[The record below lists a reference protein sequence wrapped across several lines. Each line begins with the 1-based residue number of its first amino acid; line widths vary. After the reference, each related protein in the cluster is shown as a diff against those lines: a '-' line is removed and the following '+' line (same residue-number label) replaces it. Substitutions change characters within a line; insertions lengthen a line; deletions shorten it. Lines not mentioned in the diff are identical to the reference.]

1 MQQFV
6 DRLGWVLVHSLWEF
20 ALVAFLAG
28 LTVRAMRRC
37 SAAARYVVLAGALA
51 GAVVAPVVTWVV
63 LPDFDNAREL
73 ASRGALVPGR
83 VDNDIEAETPGADAS
98 RLADETRRERMR
110 RDRRLE
116 RVHSM
121 SSTDGSDASLV
132 DGDSVPT
139 GAGNTTA
146 VGTVSQPTTE
156 AEAGWTERVSV
167 WLRPWLAWIV
177 VGWSLGVV
185 LCSLR
190 PLFGWF
196 TLWRLK
202 RVGIS
207 AASDEVVVALRRVAQ
222 RLGLRRAVSVWHST
236 LAQVPIVV
244 GYFKPVILLP
254 LSVATSIPAAQ
265 LEAILAHEL
274 AHVRR
279 HDFVVNLLQT
289 LIETLCFYHP
299 VVWWLSRQIRIEREH
314 CCDDLVV
321 RVLGNRV
328 EYGRALIAIE
338 ELRGRGT
345 LLALGVNDGSL
356 LSRIRRLANGG
367 SSRSEEDRSPAALVS
382 IAMFCAACALAMT
395 WSLVASDEPAKIDLK
410 VESRPAADS
419 PEPVSSRAPAG
430 EWPMFGGSPERNHV
444 ASGKLPTDWD
454 LESRRNVAWSVKLG
468 TTAYSSPVVSG
479 GKVFVGTNNGA
490 GLDPRRPK
498 EMDYSCLNCFNA
510 ATGQRLWQYASE
522 KLPVGREHDWPNIGL
537 CSTACVV
544 SNRVFVV
551 TNRCEVVCLDANG
564 FRDGKNDGA
573 VVDEPEQTEVDADVV
588 WKFDMSKTLGVRPLH
603 QPVSSIAVVDGLVL
617 LNTSNAPDETQKYV
631 PNPKAP
637 HFLALDAKSGQV
649 VWQDNSSG
657 ESIIVGGS
665 SCGCSGTSPAVA
677 TIGGVTQAIFA
688 GREGWLY
695 GFDFADLKR
704 GKTSRLWQFDC
715 NPKTSIHLLSGRS
728 TRNTLV
734 ASPVI
739 VGDRV
744 FIATGRNP
752 ELGEGPGDLW
762 CIDATKR
769 GDLSTELVFNKSH
782 RNGEEPIPHKPLR
795 ACDPS
800 VGDFTRPNPN
810 SGAVWHYTGTARKGD
825 QKPKFEGSFHRTM
838 GTPTIHDGLLLVAD
852 FSGLLHCVDAE
863 TGQGLWTHDL
873 LAACWSSCVIADGH
887 VLIGDEDGD
896 VAILKAARQCEPI
909 RQEPLNLNHAICATP
924 ALVNDTLFVAT
935 QHELIAIRE
944 NKPATANRTEP
955 AQARD
960 KATSSDSAAG
970 SGDPRREQDDSANDS
985 ASIGLLPG
993 GREVELVGLAHASL
1007 ITKSGTQR
1015 KAEGWWKADGTAFE
1029 KPPFEKLQPLSVAA
1043 GTKHFREFVIRL
1055 ATRPKELASPA
1066 NREGEVREGEAPAE
1080 PRASEKDG
1088 SAGASPSRKIS
1099 SKQPAWNGDVWWGAR
1114 QEVLSAIAWDGS
1126 SNLLHQAVIGFEE
1139 EKPATVA
1146 FYYTTAPSV
1155 LAGTIAPDGKITAS
1169 DTASEPLKAWMRD
1182 VKVASV
1188 EPSGKETVVKLNRW
1202 YSQIMSSQVSLNAVA
1217 HDGTIV
1223 TANAP
1228 RDPDRAVFKVLLE
1241 DIDAFQIVVR
1251 PMTHRVDCENIA
1263 LAPGQKCEPRVTVTP
1278 LDECFSIKFRKD
1290 GKTLGALNEVRP
1302 QELVEILKG
1311 LQHDLNSETGE
1322 LIVASHKPSAFEF
1335 AAGIVKQLKAD
1346 GWKWPM
1352 ITLAPLEKV
1361 ADDTHVEA
1369 QLGDKR
1375 NAQEPEQSLVTLV
1388 VGQRRVM
1395 EFERPVTRIEDFSNK
1410 LLTVKTE
1417 SPQKLELIGQKVGIT
1432 VLTVTDQAETEFFM
1446 PVEIIDAKDARAD
1459 GVGNHVMKPTPRKN
1473 PFAPRPIV
1481 DAKHSVALFKGMT
1494 QSLDFSTKAKRV
1506 TGFNPKIVE
1515 VDAMRP
1521 DRLRLQ
1527 GESVGKTS
1535 LLVVLENDQRHQID
1549 VEVSAPT
1556 RENVLTLIQEAV
1568 QKLGAVKRTPLKLT
1582 LHVVDSATH
1591 KPIKNPKAVFSF
1603 KERRWW
1609 EAAPKLK
1616 TEDGLLRWEGA
1627 RDEAFQWR
1635 VMAKGYRPAITRLIT
1650 LDEKEVTFDVPLERD
1665 PGISGRVMSADG
1677 QPVAG
1682 AMVRLTTLRSE
1693 AHVRRGE
1700 LVWHKPLPGFQFHSV
1715 ETDFTGNFTLPAEID
1730 PYAIVVTS
1738 KEHGFAAMTEKAVV
1752 DRSNV
1757 TVSLQ
1762 KWMRLEGTLQR
1773 SGKPL
1778 NGELVLVP
1786 YSREL
1791 RDSRLEV
1798 RFDEDATTGDDGRFI
1813 IERVEPGRVP
1823 IAPWKQQYEPSGV
1836 SRSAVGMFH
1845 VEGRPGQVIRFT
1857 IGHQQRAAVGRLK
1870 VVGLENEP
1878 AGPTPDWSRYRLTIE
1893 EDSRIEGQKRHREV
1907 KLESD
1912 GRFRIEQIQASDY
1925 STKLERIGD
1934 DPADRQWVYW
1944 THGIEIP
1951 LCDESEK
1958 DRLVELGEVAV
1969 YSRLRQKDAR
1979 PEPETGKLLPQSKES
1994 RALFERWERTARAN
2008 GNIPGGTIG
2017 PLVRVMR
2024 NFVKNNPIH
2033 EGAPKFAEL
2042 LKRVDVTR
2050 DWSHE
2055 EAVKLLD
2062 EVAGIYASLPEWV
2075 LGENR
2080 FRLGGDV
2087 VAGKPLPEEL
2097 KNAPWGEAQPNGL
2110 RVAWLLEPRALKY
2123 RLNTPLKSRLLF
2135 HNSGKNAVVFRALTW
2150 NQSGGHKAH
2159 DANGQEINIVSTY
2172 WTTIP
2177 MVFACRLAPGEF
2189 LEVNAAGIG
2198 IGANKDEED
2207 WRDARS
2213 QVRVGAWIGAKAGD
2227 EVTFL
2232 PDAVHCDA
2240 RDSGQPEG
2248 EEVATPENWWLKF
2261 IANRLSL
2268 DAPLPADAA
2277 ERKRLL
2283 DRATRDLFG
2292 NAPTPEE
2299 ITAFTTDSA
2308 ADALDAL
2315 VKRLA
2320 SRPGFETFSGSLKS
2334 GTRKFLVLPVDP
2346 EAAKKPRSAKGPG
2359 QYPLGGNVTFVV
2371 TRRPIGERIVN
2382 EAHLSF
2388 SSTDATKPAPR
2399 EPHPVPLLD
2408 DYDSWIAAWMRGGTV
2423 LWIAQKGD
2431 EQKEG
2436 DGKKTS
2442 IRRIEFTD
2450 PASVKETVI
2459 TDPKPNESLP
2469 KAVLEVLQS
2478 ALERSQAA
2486 EK

>member
-207 AASDEVVVALRRVAQ
+207 AASDEVVATLSRVSQ

-254 LSVATSIPAAQ
+254 LSVATSIPNAQ

-289 LIETLCFYHP
+289 LVETLCFYHP
-299 VVWWLSRQIRIEREH
+299 AVWWLSRQIRIEREH

-430 EWPMFGGSPERNHV
+430 EWPMFGGSPVRNHV

-454 LESRRNVAWSVKLG
+454 IESRRNVAWSVKLG
-468 TTAYSSPVVSG
+468 TVAYSSPVVSG

-490 GLDPRRPK
+490 GHDPRRPK
-498 EMDYSCLNCFNA
+498 EQDYSCLICFNA

-544 SNRVFVV
+544 SDRVFVV

-631 PNPKAP
+631 PNLKAP

-838 GTPTIHDGLLLVAD
+838 GTPTIHDGLLFVAD

-909 RQEPLNLNHAICATP
+909 RQEPLNLNHSISATP

-935 QHELIAIRE
+935 QYELFAIRE
-944 NKPATANRTEP
+944 GKT
-955 AQARD
+955 D
-960 KATSSDSAAG
+960 
-970 SGDPRREQDDSANDS
+970 
-985 ASIGLLPG
+985 GLLGQMIEKPS
-993 GREVELVGLAHASL
+993 VELLRELLARGETKYPEPIELLDDGRRGQAKKGPHVVVGTNRQDRFAVVAARVQPAIDLAAILRDEDVRVECAFVFDWQGRLIATLGGEMRKARGNSISMDDVDVLRLGPEEDWFVRVMNYRDEEPLIAQTAYYRIANPVVPSLRYFHYSNSNAWSFGPEERTSRFGTLFFDFPRTSDKFKDREASSTVDGVSVNREILWDGDRNLFVGASAQRAKNMPLYQVDTAWSKEFEPLAPKRDQLIVTGGMDERADWRHAGNWSAVVPSGFEAVIKLTIPQRDGPPNVVERRLGAGLAHLSVKTDPHASAATSRVRL
-1007 ITKSGTQR
+1007 WISG
-1015 KAEGWWKADGTAFE
+1015 KEESFDM
-1029 KPPFEKLQPLSVAA
+1029 PFELGNSPEPQPVVRLLNPGNAAPLMNRPLKASQEPLRFEIKL
-1043 GTKHFREFVIRL
+1043 L
-1055 ATRPKELASPA
+1055 AKELSPA
-1066 NREGEVREGEAPAE
+1066 QSSRSQAE
-1080 PRASEKDG
+1080 PRNEK
-1088 SAGASPSRKIS
+1088 I
-1099 SKQPAWNGDVWWGAR
+1099 
-1114 QEVLSAIAWDGS
+1114 
-1126 SNLLHQAVIGFEE
+1126 
-1139 EKPATVA
+1139 
-1146 FYYTTAPSV
+1146 
-1155 LAGTIAPDGKITAS
+1155 
-1169 DTASEPLKAWMRD
+1169 
-1182 VKVASV
+1182 
-1188 EPSGKETVVKLNRW
+1188 
-1202 YSQIMSSQVSLNAVA
+1202 
-1217 HDGTIV
+1217 
-1223 TANAP
+1223 
-1228 RDPDRAVFKVLLE
+1228 
-1241 DIDAFQIVVR
+1241 
-1251 PMTHRVDCENIA
+1251 
-1263 LAPGQKCEPRVTVTP
+1263 
-1278 LDECFSIKFRKD
+1278 
-1290 GKTLGALNEVRP
+1290 
-1302 QELVEILKG
+1302 
-1311 LQHDLNSETGE
+1311 
-1322 LIVASHKPSAFEF
+1322 EF
-1335 AAGIVKQLKAD
+1335 
-1346 GWKWPM
+1346 
-1352 ITLAPLEKV
+1352 
-1361 ADDTHVEA
+1361 
-1369 QLGDKR
+1369 
-1375 NAQEPEQSLVTLV
+1375 VTLV

-1432 VLTVTDQAETEFFM
+1432 VLTVTDQAETELFM

-1870 VVGLENEP
+1870 VLGLENEP

-2097 KNAPWGEAQPNGL
+2097 KNVPWGEAQPNGL

-2159 DANGQEINIVSTY
+2159 DANGQDINIVSTY